1 MNDVFHIREIIR
13 DGINTVIDPK
23 KKYFILIVL
32 PLILSTLSV
41 FFLGVFI
48 KDNYVGLIIGSFA
61 IFSGFFFTLIVY
73 VSDKATNK
81 RKEYAH
87 SSEESDQ
94 RFLKK
99 YLQFSE
105 RLIIQISY
113 SIVVSIFAIIL
124 LFLTQFD
131 FSLTFSIKDHLIE
144 IGKFYFFSINVIT
157 LAVCFNFLL
166 FLLLIISNMY
176 ALFLEET
183 KSEH

>member
-1 MNDVFHIREIIR
+1 MNDEFHIREILR
-13 DGINTVIDPK
+13 DGINTVTNK
-23 KKYFILIVL
+23 GKRYVL
-32 PLILSTLSV
+32 LILLPSLLSIVSV
-41 FFLGVFI
+41 FFLGIYI
-48 KDNYVGLIIGSFA
+48 KDNYVGLIIASFA

-113 SIVVSIFAIIL
+113 SIVVSISAIIL

-131 FSLTFSIKDHLIE
+131 FSLTFSIKNYTIE
-144 IGKFYFFSINVIT
+144 IGKIYFILINVFT

>member
-1 MNDVFHIREIIR
+1 MNDVFHIGEILR
-13 DGINTVIDPK
+13 DGINTISNSRK
-23 KKYFILIVL
+23 RYFILIWL
-32 PLILSTLSV
+32 PLLLSVACV
-41 FFLGVFI
+41 FFLDISIQG
-48 KDNYVGLIIGSFA
+48 NYVSSIIGSFA

-81 RKEYAH
+81 RKEY
-87 SSEESDQ
+87 SNSLEESDQ

-99 YLQFSE
+99 YLKFSE

-131 FSLTFSIKDHLIE
+131 FSLTFSIKDHSIE
-144 IGKFYFFSINVIT
+144 IGKIYFFSINVIT